1 VPGRPARRAGARER
15 QRPRRLTAV
24 ASAPWLR
31 CRLPG
36 FAPAEL
42 AERAAADPDAVDLYR
57 AGLILPVTAPPILDG
72 ALAVRRGRVLA
83 LGPAREVA
91 AAHPRARLVA
101 ELPSAVLMPGLVNAH
116 CHLALSF
123 AQGVIPPTRDFTA
136 WIQRLLPLRRSWTE
150 EEYRLSLLAGLRET
164 LRGGCALVGEI
175 VTETEAD
182 SGDFLAELA
191 PPLRIRAF
199 YEALG
204 WLPDQRE
211 AALARL
217 TARLVA
223 PAPPLAPP
231 AELAPGISPH
241 APYSSHP
248 ALYRALFA
256 LAHRHGLPLSTHL
269 AETQDEVRCEREHTG
284 ALAALRE
291 RLGWLAE
298 GPRLWNEGGSVAS
311 WLAEWAQ
318 GLPLQIVHGTWLS
331 GDEIAR
337 LATLPGASVAYCPGS
352 VAWFH
357 GGEDAHPVRAM
368 LAAGLPVALGTDSL
382 ASSPTLNLPLT
393 CTLARRA
400 HPELGPEQILWMATR
415 AGALGLGFPASG
427 ELRAG
432 GPADVVAFALPGR
445 RRAAPRDAATAV
457 EGALLSGYRVPSLS
471 VIGGIAH
478 AFAGLKPFPA

>member
-1 VPGRPARRAGARER
+1 VDG
-15 QRPRRLTAV
+15 
-24 ASAPWLR
+24 APWLR

-36 FAPAEL
+36 FAPDAL
-42 AERAAADPDAVDLYR
+42 AERAAADPAAPDAVDLYH
-57 AGLILPVTAPPILDG
+57 AGLILPVTAPPIADG
-72 ALAVRRGRVLA
+72 ALAVRDGRVLA
-83 LGPAREVA
+83 LGPARTVA
-91 AAHPRARLVA
+91 AAYPGARLVV
-101 ELPSAVLMPGLVNAH
+101 ELPGAVLLPGLVNAH

-175 VTETEAD
+175 VTESEIAA
-182 SGDFLAELA
+182 GDLLAELA
-191 PPLRIRAF
+191 APLRIRAF
-199 YEALG
+199 HEALG
-204 WLPDQRE
+204 WLPADRE
-211 AALARL
+211 QALARL
-217 TARLVA
+217 ATRLAA

-231 AELAPGISPH
+231 AELAPGLSPH

-248 ALYRALFA
+248 ALYEGLFA
-256 LAHRHGLPLSTHL
+256 LARRLHLPLSTHL
-269 AETQDEVRCEREHTG
+269 AETEDEVRCTREHTG
-284 ALAALRE
+284 PLAALRE

-298 GPRLWNEGGSVAS
+298 GPLLWSEGGSVAS
-311 WLAEWAQ
+311 WLAARAQ
-318 GLPLQIVHGTWLS
+318 GLSLQIVHGTCL
-331 GDEIAR
+331 DAAEIAR

-357 GGEDAHPVRAM
+357 GGKDPHPVRAM

-400 HPELGPEQILWMATR
+400 HPELTPEQILWMATR
-415 AGALGLGFPASG
+415 AGALALGFAESG

-432 GPADVVAFALPGR
+432 GPADFVAFALPGR
-445 RRAAPRDAATAV
+445 RRAAPRDAAEAV
-457 EGALLSGYRVPSLS
+457 EGALLAGYQVPSIS
-471 VIGGIAH
+471 VIGGVAH